1 MMKTPGIVAKAS
13 HFIALMSY
21 SAQSIA
27 RLIDHTLL
35 RADAAHPDIVQ
46 LCQQA
51 RQNNFA
57 SVCVNSYWVPL
68 AVSELLGSN
77 VKVCSVAGFPLG
89 ASSTEAKVAETEDAL
104 RAGAQEIDV
113 VQNIGLLRSGDEEE
127 VQEEIA
133 LLAAVCHRA
142 GAILKV
148 ILENSLLSDDQ
159 KVAACTLAKE
169 AGADF
174 VKTSTGFGASGATV
188 HDVELMR
195 RTVGPMTGDKG
206 VGVKASGGIRTL
218 DDLLKMLEA
227 GATRIGASASVKI
240 MEAAHAQFGAAEPG
254 A

>member
-1 MMKTPGIVAKAS
+1 MIKSPGIFAKAS

-21 SAQSIA
+21 SAPSIA
-27 RLIDHTLL
+27 GLIDHTLL
-35 RADAAHPDIVQ
+35 RADAAHSDIVQ
-46 LCQQA
+46 LCQHG

-77 VKVCSVAGFPLG
+77 VKVCSVVGFPLG
-89 ASSTEAKVAETEDAL
+89 ASSTEAKAAETEDAL
-104 RAGAQEIDV
+104 RAGAQEIDM
-113 VQNIGLLRSGDEEE
+113 VQNIGLLRSGGEEE

-133 LLAAVCHRA
+133 LIAAVCHRA

-148 ILENSLLSDDQ
+148 ILENSLLTDDQ
-159 KVAACTLAKE
+159 KVTACTLATA

-188 HDVELMR
+188 QDVELMR
-195 RTVGPMTGDKG
+195 RTVGPKI
-206 VGVKASGGIRTL
+206 GVKASGGIRTL
-218 DDLLKMLEA
+218 DDVLRMLAA
-227 GATRIGASASVKI
+227 GATRIGASASLQI
-240 MEAAHAQFGAAEPG
+240 MEAAHAQLGSAEPG

>member
-1 MMKTPGIVAKAS
+1 MP
-13 HFIALMSY
+13 Y
-21 SAQSIA
+21 SAPSIA

-35 RADAAHPDIVQ
+35 RPEATHSDIVQ
-46 LCQQA
+46 LCHQA

-57 SVCVNSYWVPL
+57 TVCVNSSWVPL

-77 VKVCSVAGFPLG
+77 VKVCSVVGFPLG
-89 ASSTEAKVAETEDAL
+89 ASSTEAKVAETQDAL
-104 RAGAQEIDV
+104 RAGAQEIDM
-113 VQNIGLLRSGDEEE
+113 VQNVGLLRSGDEED

-133 LLAAVCHRA
+133 LIAAVCHRA

-148 ILENSLLSDDQ
+148 ILENSLLTDDQ
-159 KVAACTLAKE
+159 KFTACTLAKE

-195 RTVGPMTGDKG
+195 RAVGAEM
-206 VGVKASGGIRTL
+206 GVKASGGIRAF
-218 DDLLKMLEA
+218 DDLLQMLNA
-227 GATRIGASASVKI
+227 GATRIGASASIKI
-240 MEAAHAQFGAAEPG
+240 METAHAQLGAAEPG